1 MRNERDVSRPRRRY
15 AEAVDALVTILFVVL
30 IGAAVLPLLALVVY
44 IVASAFGL
52 GFADRILDAT
62 MALLKAQWSI
72 GGVLNAIV
80 GVALIALGV
89 WCVVTVEPAV
99 AKGLCLALIPLGIWR
114 LVRGAHIL
122 RAARGTPK

>member
-1 MRNERDVSRPRRRY
+1 M
-15 AEAVDALVTILFVVL
+15 DALVTILFVVL

-52 GFADRILDAT
+52 GFADRVLDAT
-62 MALLKAQWSI
+62 MALLTAQWSI

-89 WCVVTVEPAV
+89 WCVITVEPAV